1 MDNFF
6 YELQII
12 INFHQNKFEN
22 IESIKIGI
30 LYLLESIND
39 NQLIE
44 NIFNTKDKYIEN
56 GFKKLCKFKTNYK
69 IKLELFKVFEKYID
83 FQKID
88 LLDLA
93 LVNVCGHINNEIKEY
108 IISIINKKEIENR
121 IEIEI

>member
-12 INFHQNKFEN
+12 VNFHQNKFEN
-22 IESIKIGI
+22 IESIKIKI
-30 LYLLESIND
+30 LFLIESIND
-39 NQLIE
+39 DELIE

-56 GFKKLCKFKTNYK
+56 GFKKLCKLKTNYK
-69 IKLELFKVFEKYID
+69 IKLELFKLFEEYID

-93 LVNVCGHINNEIKEY
+93 VVNVCGHINDEIKEY
-108 IISIINKKEIENR
+108 IMLMMKSKDNFM
-121 IEIEI
+121 IEI

>member
-12 INFHQNKFEN
+12 VNFHQNKFEN

-30 LYLLESIND
+30 LFLIESIND

-56 GFKKLCKFKTNYK
+56 GFKKLCKLKTNYK
-69 IKLELFKVFEKYID
+69 IKLELFKMFEKYIN
-83 FQKID
+83 FHKID

-93 LVNVCGHINNEIKEY
+93 LVTVCGHINDEIKEY
-108 IISIINKKEIENR
+108 IMLMMNDNDNFI
-121 IEIEI
+121 IEI